1 MKLVVTKRAANWLIK
16 QAQLQAGDSVAVYV
30 QKDANGQVNFKYRKA
45 APAYAVARDE
55 QLGVTFY
62 VDFAKE
68 WFFSGKM
75 TTVDVQNE
83 QLTYQQVKET
93 PDEQPLAVKQPVPA
107 KADASTAASR
117 KYEEYWE

>member
-1 MKLVVTKRAANWLIK
+1 MKLVVTKRAASWLIE
-16 QAQLQAGDSVAVYV
+16 QAQLQAGDLVAIYA
-30 QKDANGQVNFKYRKA
+30 QKDAGGQVALKYRKA
-45 APAYAVARDE
+45 SPAYAVARDE

-68 WFFSGKM
+68 WFFSGKV
-75 TTVDVQNE
+75 TTVDVQNG
-83 QLTYQQVKET
+83 QLTYRQVKET
-93 PDEQPLAVKQPVPA
+93 PDEQPLAVMQPVPA